1 MYEKSDNNMSFI
13 KAVKSVL
20 NYTKEYKKWY
30 IISLILMVLFI
41 LSEIITNTTFS
52 YSLPNVIE
60 KKFDIAL
67 KYITIYMIVSFI
79 GLNILHYYHHKI
91 SKKVSIKF
99 APKIRINLYQKII
112 KMSHEDF
119 EKINVGELF
128 TTVENANEQMISI
141 LTKYLWAVTKV
152 LYSII
157 LFIIILFIDFRI
169 WTLVAIVLLLLTILT
184 KVYVTKSKKI
194 TNLEYEKTYE
204 TSTLLNQTI
213 LGFKELKVLNAE
225 KTYVKK

>member
-1 MYEKSDNNMSFI
+1 
-13 KAVKSVL
+13 
-20 NYTKEYKKWY
+20 
-30 IISLILMVLFI
+30 
-41 LSEIITNTTFS
+41 
-52 YSLPNVIE
+52 
-60 KKFDIAL
+60 
-67 KYITIYMIVSFI
+67 
-79 GLNILHYYHHKI
+79 
-91 SKKVSIKF
+91 
-99 APKIRINLYQKII
+99 
-112 KMSHEDF
+112 MSHEDF

-204 TSTLLNQTI
+204 ASTLLNQTI